1 MCLILVLEI
10 HTDSPALP
18 VGSLPAGS
26 LPVGV
31 LPVGALPVGVQI
43 EEARRTH
50 TEEGEREERE
60 RISMVT
66 I

>member
-26 LPVGV
+26 LPVG
-31 LPVGALPVGVQI
+31 ALPVGVQI

-50 TEEGEREERE
+50 TEEGGREERE
-60 RISMVT
+60 RITMVT

>member
-1 MCLILVLEI
+1 MRLILVLGI

-18 VGSLPAGS
+18 VGS
-26 LPVGV
+26 
-31 LPVGALPVGVQI
+31 LPVGVQI

-60 RISMVT
+60 RITMVT